1 MSKVRL
7 VPTDQNTSNE
17 QRQNDLC
24 QIPYD
29 ISVTVDGEAVP
40 ARSGETIL
48 SLLFAMGRKDISMND
63 KDVVSGAY
71 CGMGVCFCCIVEVNE
86 VPKVRACKARL
97 SDGMA
102 IRTKVNLKTN
112 LEEVRKA

>member
-1 MSKVRL
+1 MSKVKL
-7 VPTDQNTSNE
+7 VPKDQNTSNE

-24 QIPYD
+24 SLPYD
-29 ISVTVDGEAVP
+29 ISVTVDGQEVP

-48 SLLFAMGRKDISMND
+48 SLLFAMGRKDISIND

-71 CGMGVCFCCIVEVNE
+71 CGMGVCFCCMVEVNG

-102 IRTKVNLKTN
+102 IRTKVNLKIN
-112 LEEVRKA
+112 LEEARKS